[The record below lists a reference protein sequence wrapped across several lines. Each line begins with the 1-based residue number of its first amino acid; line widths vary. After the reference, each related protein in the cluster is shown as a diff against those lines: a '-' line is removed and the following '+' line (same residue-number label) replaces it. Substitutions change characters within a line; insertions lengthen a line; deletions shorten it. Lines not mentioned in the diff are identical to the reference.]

1 MNLKQRLR
9 RLEATFIAD
18 PIVLFFADGS
28 TREIH
33 YSGQRILSLFMA
45 AMSGEA
51 APGSA
56 TRQHLD
62 SIRDSSGCFDP
73 GGGGM
78 VNLIRIALAGRAHE
92 KQGPAACVRPAI
104 LGPLPG
110 RPAHDAGGHAGESDK

>member
-1 MNLKQRLR
+1 MNLNQRLR
-9 RLEATFIAD
+9 RLETTFVD
-18 PIVLFFADGS
+18 EPIVLFFEDRS
-28 TREIH
+28 TREIR

-62 SIRDSSGCFDP
+62 WIRDSTGCFDP
-73 GGGGM
+73 AGGEM
-78 VNLIRIALAGRAHE
+78 INLIRIALAGRAHE

-110 RPAHDAGGHAGESDK
+110 RPAHDEGGRAGESDK